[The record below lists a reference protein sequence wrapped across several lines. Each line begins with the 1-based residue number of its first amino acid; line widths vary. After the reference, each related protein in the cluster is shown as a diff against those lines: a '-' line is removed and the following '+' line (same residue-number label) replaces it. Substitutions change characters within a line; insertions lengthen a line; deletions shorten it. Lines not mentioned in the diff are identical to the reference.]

1 MNRNVSIITG
11 LVVIIVVAAGIFLY
25 SKNQNSTGKTN
36 SSEVQTASSTSE
48 PAASSPSEIQGSMTD
63 LLAVGGDRKCE
74 WSGETAGQ
82 VMSGIVY
89 TSNKK
94 FRSEVKSTVKQIG
107 EITAYSVGDG
117 TKITVWTSLAPNQK
131 TTISYDNLEKPA
143 TATGSQ
149 KDFNQFAQ
157 KFNYR
162 CSPWNVDNNLFT
174 VQ

>member
-11 LVVIIVVAAGIFLY
+11 LAVIVVAAAGIFLY
-25 SKNQNSTGKTN
+25 SKSQSPAGQTS

-48 PAASSPSEIQGSMTD
+48 PAASSPSEVQGTMSD

-74 WSGETAGQ
+74 WSGEAAGQ
-82 VMSGIVY
+82 VMSGVVY

-94 FRSEVKSTVKQIG
+94 FRSEVKSTVKQLG

-131 TTISYDNLEKPA
+131 TTINYDSLEKPA
-143 TATGSQ
+143 TAAGNQ